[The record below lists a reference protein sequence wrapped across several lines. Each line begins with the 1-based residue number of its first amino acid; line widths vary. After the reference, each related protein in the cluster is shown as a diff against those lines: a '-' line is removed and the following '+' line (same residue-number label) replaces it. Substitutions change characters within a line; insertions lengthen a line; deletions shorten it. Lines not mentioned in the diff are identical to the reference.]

1 MCQVSA
7 NTNVSCFD
15 VGVFSSPINKNH
27 LFTFSSFPLIG
38 GYWYFDCKR
47 QYDIQVHQVSAST
60 NVSYFDVGMS
70 SSPISKTICSF
81 VVHFLLLVPI
91 DTLNVSDNMLLK
103 CVKLV
108 QILTLVVLMWMC
120 LPHPSIRPFVN
131 FLLHYSYWWLL
142 ILWM

>member
-1 MCQVSA
+1 M
-7 NTNVSCFD
+7 
-15 VGVFSSPINKNH
+15 
-27 LFTFSSFPLIG
+27 
-38 GYWYFDCKR
+38 Y
-47 QYDIQVHQVSAST
+47 QVSAST
-60 NVSYFDVGMS
+60 NVSYFDVDMS

-108 QILTLVVLMWMC
+108 QILTLVVLMWVC

-142 ILWM
+142 IL